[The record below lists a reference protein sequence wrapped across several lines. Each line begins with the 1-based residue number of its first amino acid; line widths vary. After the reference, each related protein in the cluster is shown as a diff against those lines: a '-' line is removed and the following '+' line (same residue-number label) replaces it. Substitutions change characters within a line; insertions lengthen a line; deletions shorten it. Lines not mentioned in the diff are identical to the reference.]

1 MFTLCCNK
9 FTLSTWSFVVLEYKS
24 ACCTRSLSF
33 IIMTHHVWLA
43 PFTCVISGPT
53 GSGKRVFVH
62 RLIKHAKTVISPSPD
77 RILYCY
83 GAYQQM
89 FSEMEG
95 VEFNEGLPSL
105 GEFNGEKP
113 TLVIIDDLMHET
125 NDVVTK
131 LFTRVSHHTNTSVIF
146 IMQNLFHADKETRT
160 ITLNAQYLV
169 LFKNVRDKSQIAH
182 LSRQMY
188 PGNSK
193 HMIESYIDST
203 SEPYSYLFIDLKP
216 NTDDKHRLKGCI
228 FPDDKHNY
236 VYIPK

>member
-1 MFTLCCNK
+1 MIVTANL
-9 FTLSTWSFVVLEYKS
+9 FVVFEYKS
-24 ACCTRSLSF
+24 VCHARVLSF
-33 IIMTHHVWLA
+33 IIMTHHTWQA
-43 PFTCVISGPT
+43 PFTSVISGPT
-53 GSGKRVFVH
+53 GSGKTVLVK
-62 RLIKHAKTVISPSPD
+62 RLLNHAMTVIQPTPE

-89 FSEMEG
+89 FAEMQG

-105 GEFNGEKP
+105 DEFDGAKC

-125 NDVVTK
+125 NVIVSK

-146 IMQNLFHADKETRT
+146 ITQNLFHADKETRT

-188 PGNSK
+188 PNNSK
-193 HMIESYIDST
+193 HMVESYIDAT
-203 SEPYSYLFIDLKP
+203 SEPYSYLFVDLKP
-216 NTDDKHRLKGCI
+216 NTNEKHRLKSNI
-228 FPDDKHNY
+228 FPDDIHNY
-236 VYIPK
+236 VYTPK

>member
-1 MFTLCCNK
+1 MIVTIKL
-9 FTLSTWSFVVLEYKS
+9 FVVLEYKS
-24 ACCTRSLSF
+24 ACCARALSF
-33 IIMTHHVWLA
+33 IIMTHHVWTA

-53 GSGKRVFVH
+53 GSGKSVFVQ
-62 RLIKHAKTVISPSPD
+62 RLLKHARTVIEPSPE

-95 VEFNEGLPSL
+95 VEFNEGIPSL
-105 GEFNGEKP
+105 DEFDGKKR

-125 NDVVTK
+125 SVVVSK
-131 LFTRVSHHTNTSVIF
+131 LFTRVSHHTNTCVIF
-146 IMQNLFHADKETRT
+146 ITQNLFHADKETRT

-193 HMIESYIDST
+193 HMIESYTDAT
-203 SEPYSYLFIDLKP
+203 SEPYSYLFVDLKP
-216 NTDDKHRLKGCI
+216 NIDEKHRLKACI
-228 FPDDKHNY
+228 FPDDKNNY
-236 VYIPK
+236 VYVPK